1 MTIIFFKIK
10 MILKMVAGGV
20 EMKVSAGFSRICGL
34 LVGLVLVFTANS
46 TFAAGSV
53 SAEECEAWFADH
65 ESETVQLQSD
75 QLGGYLRFFMPKT
88 GCAVISVTCSAAMK
102 LYKTVP

>member
-1 MTIIFFKIK
+1 
-10 MILKMVAGGV
+10 
-20 EMKVSAGFSRICGL
+20 MKVSAGFSRICGL

-75 QLGGYLRFFMPKT
+75 QLGGYLRFFYAQNRLCCHISYLLSSNET
-88 GCAVISVTCSAAMK
+88 IQNSAVAVDITNANRS
-102 LYKTVP
+102 